1 MITVLFVDDEP
12 ALLDVSRLYLEKTGD
27 IKVDTCFTVE
37 QAIESLKERSYDVIV
52 SDYEMPGIDGIEF
65 LKLLRNLG
73 DRTPFIIFT
82 GRGREH
88 VVIEALNSG
97 ADFYLQKGGDPKS
110 QFAELSHK
118 IRLSVERQR
127 NERSLQITRHSVDKA
142 SIRIFWFDTRGRI
155 IYANEASCKALGYTP
170 EELLRMTI
178 GEIDP
183 FFTRDEWDLFVQRLR
198 AHGSMMLQ
206 AFHTRRDR
214 EMVAVE
220 VSFTIRDFQAR
231 EIIFAYSWSAG
242 EWSANKTRET
252 QAEIRCHRIADAMP
266 CLYFEVS
273 TDGRL
278 RFWNDT
284 ASEFTGYQF
293 KNRANP
299 GELTFLD
306 LVLKGQQA
314 HIAGIISRVG
324 ETCQS
329 EIIQVPMVGTG
340 GAHRTVIFQAHGYE
354 GQAGR
359 HFVQLLEIFPKT
371 MSTS

>member
-27 IKVDTCFTVE
+27 LKVETCFSVE
-37 QAIESLKERSYDVIV
+37 QAIELLKERSYDVIV

-73 DRTPFIIFT
+73 DPTPFIIFT

-118 IRLSVERQR
+118 IRLAVERKR

-155 IYANEASCKALGYTP
+155 IYVNEAACRALGYAP

-178 GEIDP
+178 GDIDP
-183 FFTRDEWDLFVQRLR
+183 LFTKEEWDSFVQRLR
-198 AHGSMMLQ
+198 AHGSMVLQ

-214 EMVAVE
+214 ETVAVE
-220 VSFTIRDFQAR
+220 VSFTVRDFQER

-242 EWSANKTRET
+242 EWAAVKTRT
-252 QAEIRCHRIADAMP
+252 MQAEIRCHRVADALP
-266 CLYFEVS
+266 FLYFEVA
-273 TDGRL
+273 TDGTL
-278 RFWNDT
+278 IFWNNM
-284 ASEFTGYQF
+284 ASAFIGSQY
-293 KNRANP
+293 RGDANP
-299 GELTFLD
+299 KVVMFPD

-314 HIAGIISRVG
+314 HVAGIITRVG
-324 ETCQS
+324 EGCQS
-329 EIIQVPMVGTG
+329 EIIQVPLVGIDG
-340 GAHRTVIFQAHGYE
+340 INRTVIFNAHGY
-354 GQAGR
+354 AGEHGR
-359 HFVQLLEIFPKT
+359 NFVQLLEIPP
-371 MSTS
+371 